1 MVDDISTAFRLP
13 PTSLISRLGAPAA
26 AHQDE
31 HAAHPDGDGAD
42 REHQR
47 ELGAGEGGGRWALVG
62 EEAVEGAGVE
72 EGVEDWVTT
81 VGVVD
86 TAVVGVTVVG
96 WVQGP

>member
-1 MVDDISTAFRLP
+1 MGP
-13 PTSLISRLGAPAA
+13 
-26 AHQDE
+26 
-31 HAAHPDGDGAD
+31 
-42 REHQR
+42 
-47 ELGAGEGGGRWALVG
+47 GGGG
-62 EEAVEGAGVE
+62 GGGGAGVE

>member
-1 MVDDISTAFRLP
+1 MVDDISTRLP
-13 PTSLISRLGAPAA
+13 PASLIRRLGAPAA
-26 AHQDE
+26 AHQNE

-47 ELGAGEGGGRWALVG
+47 ELGAGEGDGDEEEGGGGGGGGGRS
-62 EEAVEGAGVE
+62 E
-72 EGVEDWVTT
+72 EGEGVTT

-86 TAVVGVTVVG
+86 TAVVGVTVIG